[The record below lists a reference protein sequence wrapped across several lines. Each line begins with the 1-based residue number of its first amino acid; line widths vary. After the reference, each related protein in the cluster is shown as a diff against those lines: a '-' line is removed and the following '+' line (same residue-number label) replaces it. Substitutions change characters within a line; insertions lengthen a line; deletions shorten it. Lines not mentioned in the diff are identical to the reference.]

1 MKHFFLPDW
10 LVIIISLICIVI
22 LIILWFTLNRFNYIS
37 IIAVL
42 LYTFFFVYF
51 AIKIPLYTYVD
62 EKNIIV
68 KQLVGKK
75 IFCREEIKIT
85 YLETKIINDAIR
97 MFGSGGFGGYIGW
110 FRNTSLGKFYM
121 LSVNTKEIALIET
134 KDGRKY
140 VLNLPK
146 NY

>member
-1 MKHFFLPDW
+1 
-10 LVIIISLICIVI
+10 VI

>member
-1 MKHFFLPDW
+1 MKHFFFPDW

-121 LSVNTKEIALIET
+121 LSVNTKEIVLIET